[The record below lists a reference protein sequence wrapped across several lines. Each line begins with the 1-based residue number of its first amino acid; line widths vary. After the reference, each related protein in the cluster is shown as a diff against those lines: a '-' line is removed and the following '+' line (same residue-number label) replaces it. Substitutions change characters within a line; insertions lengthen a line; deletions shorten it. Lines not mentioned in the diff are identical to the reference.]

1 MRIRWLFVLLVVL
14 LTACATDAAA
24 PPTPGAAA
32 GTGSTS
38 TVGTSAPGA
47 PEVEPI
53 AITIHDDAVGAL
65 SFDALAAGDPARAAE
80 GRLVLLFHGFPETA
94 DAYRDLLGPLA
105 AAGYYAVAVTQR
117 GYSPDARPP
126 DVAAY
131 GIVELADDAFAVAE
145 QLGAPTFHVVG
156 HDWGGA
162 VAWLAATLRPDLVTS
177 VTALSTPHPDA
188 MAVGLT
194 DPADPQHAASAYMQ
208 TLRQPDSEQA
218 FYVDGTATFRR
229 TFGPEGGGLPADHV
243 DAYAEVL
250 DGPEAMRT
258 ALDWYRANPL
268 PPPTQMGPV
277 RVPALYVWGT
287 DDRAFTRSSAERTA
301 DFVEGPYT
309 YVELVGEGHWLPE
322 RAPDAVLDALL
333 AHLAAVED
341 GAG

>member
-1 MRIRWLFVLLVVL
+1 MARG
-14 LTACATDAAA
+14 DAATRPGDVGDRAVDAA
-24 PPTPGAAA
+24 PRRDGRRPHGPGRSAARR
-32 GTGSTS
+32 
-38 TVGTSAPGA
+38 VG
-47 PEVEPI
+47 V
-53 AITIHDDAVGAL
+53 
-65 SFDALAAGDPARAAE
+65 
-80 GRLVLLFHGFPETA
+80 
-94 DAYRDLLGPLA
+94 
-105 AAGYYAVAVTQR
+105 Q
-117 GYSPDARPP
+117 
-126 DVAAY
+126 
-131 GIVELADDAFAVAE
+131 
-145 QLGAPTFHVVG
+145 
-156 HDWGGA
+156 
-162 VAWLAATLRPDLVTS
+162 
-177 VTALSTPHPDA
+177 
-188 MAVGLT
+188 
-194 DPADPQHAASAYMQ
+194 Q